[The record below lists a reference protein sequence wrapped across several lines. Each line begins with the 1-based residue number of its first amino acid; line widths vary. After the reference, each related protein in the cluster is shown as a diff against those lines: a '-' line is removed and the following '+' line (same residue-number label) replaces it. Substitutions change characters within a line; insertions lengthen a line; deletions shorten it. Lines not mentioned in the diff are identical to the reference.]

1 MIKYTRE
8 LKNRGNSRVQLKR
21 PKRIIIKYL

>member
-8 LKNRGNSRVQLKR
+8 LKNRENSGVQLKR
-21 PKRIIIKYL
+21 LKRMIIKYL